1 MLADDGYKVIIIGK
15 PDHPEV
21 IAIKAYAELG
31 NEQAAL
37 VISSP
42 QEAENLIPEIKKAKK
57 IGVVIQTTQKRD
69 NFTSILKIIAEQSSE
84 MKLYNTIC
92 NATEKRQEEALKL
105 AKSVDLMIVAG
116 SKTSANTSHLAE
128 IVKDITTTIHIETKD
143 ELKNYKEI
151 IEKAQSI
158 GITAGASTP
167 QNVIN
172 EIINEV
178 EKGD

>member
-1 MLADDGYKVIIIGK
+1 
-15 PDHPEV
+15 
-21 IAIKAYAELG
+21 
-31 NEQAAL
+31 
-37 VISSP
+37 
-42 QEAENLIPEIKKAKK
+42 
-57 IGVVIQTTQKRD
+57 
-69 NFTSILKIIAEQSSE
+69 

-105 AKSVDLMIVAG
+105 AHSVDLMIVAG

-128 IVKDITTTIHIETKD
+128 IVKDITPTIHIETKD